1 MVGTEWHGAM
11 HTLYLRV
18 QCQNVGEEWC
28 TVPDEV
34 YICSHLNK
42 SCKAGAAPESVQIIS
57 PQIWTPGHSSCTQ
70 MNAPMSKLPLQPVQS
85 HLDCWQMVFS
95 EQGGVLSSCEKS
107 CHPGSAG
114 VGSLKYHLVKLGDG
128 DRVLW
133 RRCH

>member
-1 MVGTEWHGAM
+1 MAM

-95 EQGGVLSSCEKS
+95 EQAARMKFSKHKS
-107 CHPGSAG
+107 RQLKKIWRMENKLYDTARKQSA
-114 VGSLKYHLVKLGDG
+114 KCRMWDTMQDK
-128 DRVLW
+128 
-133 RRCH
+133 